1 MTSSFQEAE
10 LPLEEALARKGQKQ
24 ELAQEILLAHQV
36 IQVLFARVNQGLR
49 RFNDYGCFVSTH
61 EIPTNDQNL
70 AMIIFP
76 NDKFEFSPKSSSKSY
91 LPTSSPNQIPRRP
104 KAFTFDFD
112 YDLGGLPPPPPRAGN
127 SNGRKQQQLPRRG
140 KSGFGEEEDEVG
152 RRRPPSLKVEPFF
165 PDPQPPHPLLFQVTL
180 NSVCDLDNKHAL
192 FLFRSLPRSLR
203 VRRNR
208 PQSRRRDAPL
218 RPPRRRLRPRRPRE
232 RRRGGG
238 R

>member
-49 RFNDYGCFVSTH
+49 RFNDYGCFVPTH
-61 EIPTNDQNL
+61 EVPTNDQHL

-76 NDKFEFSPKSSSKSY
+76 TDKFEFSPKSSSKSY

-104 KAFTFDFD
+104 KAFTFDYD
-112 YDLGGLPPPPPRAGN
+112 YDLGGLPPPPPPPPPPPRAGN
-127 SNGRKQQQLPRRG
+127 SNGRKKQQLPRRG

-152 RRRPPSLKVEPFF
+152 RRPPSLKVEAFF
-165 PDPQPPHPLLFQVTL
+165 PDPQPPHPLLFQVTM
-180 NSVCDLDNKHAL
+180 NSVC
-192 FLFRSLPRSLR
+192 
-203 VRRNR
+203 
-208 PQSRRRDAPL
+208 
-218 RPPRRRLRPRRPRE
+218 E
-232 RRRGGG
+232 
-238 R
+238 